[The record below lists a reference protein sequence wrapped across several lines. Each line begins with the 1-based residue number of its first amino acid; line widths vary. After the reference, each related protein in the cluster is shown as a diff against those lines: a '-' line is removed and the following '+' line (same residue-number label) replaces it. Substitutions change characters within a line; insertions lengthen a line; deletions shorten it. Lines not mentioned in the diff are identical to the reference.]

1 MGDRQQKDG
10 QKEKAKRPKQP
21 KGRERPISTHSDS
34 TNDICSVGEGKSDT
48 IRRNMATSEV
58 YSRSGQSNGTKELQK
73 SRRANQT
80 KYNSTHYT
88 DEQNNCQIKPHRA
101 ETGRNTSRKREKFS
115 TPSDKFHLPD
125 FSDQFMSLN
134 LETHVR
140 DVCQPSSSKIKDK
153 PLEAS
158 TSEHDKHADAHC
170 LGNTN
175 AEKRKKCVKLNE
187 EKKSNISSK
196 DKGGMKEDTVRDKT
210 TVNSK
215 APKKLKDVVERLKM
229 KMADISVAAE
239 KVKNVVE
246 AILTSDLL
254 KRDIL
259 FRYVKR
265 MHTGS
270 YYEKLKISKP
280 NEFDIMLEISIS
292 GRRVIE
298 LTNVTGAFYTLA
310 YKQRKPSAMAGYLDR
325 DGNISAVQIL
335 FQFRKLVSDIIR
347 QSGMEVYLQKKD
359 PLSPAVTLLIGKKP
373 DVISVDLVPALK
385 LDQSWP
391 ASDGM
396 NIDDW
401 LGTKVK
407 QAYKRDA
414 FYMVPKKA
422 NLGKKN
428 NIAPQATTTNAAE
441 NCMSS
446 DDSARRADQA
456 AVQVNHTKAA
466 GEDSASAGQTTA
478 GSAVVKPD
486 TWRIS
491 FSNIEKAIMTNHGSG
506 KTCCEDK
513 GEMCCRKQCLKLM
526 KHLLEL
532 LKKNGNKR
540 KMDGFCSYHAKT
552 ALLHICA
559 QTPKDEDWKL
569 EDLDLCFD
577 RYIKYFQ
584 TCLKEYSLP
593 NFFLPSHNLFS
604 PEFIDK
610 ASCNYL
616 YEQIEKEKK
625 MCYAIFYLEK

>member
-428 NIAPQATTTNAAE
+428 NI
-441 NCMSS
+441 
-446 DDSARRADQA
+446 
-456 AVQVNHTKAA
+456 
-466 GEDSASAGQTTA
+466 
-478 GSAVVKPD
+478 D